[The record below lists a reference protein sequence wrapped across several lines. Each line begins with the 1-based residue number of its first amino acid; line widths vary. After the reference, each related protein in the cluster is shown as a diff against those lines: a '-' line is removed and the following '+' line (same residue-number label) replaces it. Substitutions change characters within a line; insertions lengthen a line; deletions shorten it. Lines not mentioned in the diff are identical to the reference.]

1 MPGAAPW
8 PVKKPCGPRG
18 AALHNCERQWERPE
32 EFRPERWEDPQA
44 EYWCVCA
51 HAAALTQP
59 RQARPAQLALL
70 PLQHGCS
77 RSRLCAHPG
86 RRLGGGAAGG
96 NARGGGGGASGQ
108 GLELLEDE
116 EALRVDAARPPK
128 RFMPFAGGVRNCIGQ
143 NLAKMNAHATLAL
156 LLSRFT
162 FRLPPEVR
170 AAACRACR
178 ACCACCYAALAG
190 LAPRLVGPQH
200 LPSFCPAPKLQL
212 MGPGAIWDIHVN
224 RLSMQPRDG
233 LPMRCIPRPGTPAT
247 AT

>member
-44 EYWCVCA
+44 EYW
-51 HAAALTQP
+51 
-59 RQARPAQLALL
+59 
-70 PLQHGCS
+70 
-77 RSRLCAHPG
+77 
-86 RRLGGGAAGG
+86 LGGGAAGG